1 MDAIKNRRSVR
12 EYDLTKKVSYATLV
26 ELCRY
31 AESAP
36 SARNQKGREYII
48 IDDEKVIAE
57 LSLVSKGSMV
67 LSKCNTVLAIVG
79 KNREELSTPQMLD
92 QDLACAV
99 ENVLIAATSMH
110 LGSCYIGIHPL
121 EDRIAACDDI
131 LGVTGGAHTFALIA
145 IGYPLQETVFY
156 DKEKLDEATIHH
168 NRY

>member
-12 EYDLTKKVSYATLV
+12 EYDLAKKVSYDTLV
-26 ELCRY
+26 ELCSY

-36 SARNQKGREYII
+36 SARNQKSREYII
-48 IDDEKVIAE
+48 IDDESIIAQ
-57 LSLVSKGSMV
+57 LSTISKGSLV
-67 LSKCNTVLAIVG
+67 LSKCNTVLAIIG
-79 KNREELSTPQMLD
+79 KNKEELSTPHMQD

-121 EDRIAACDDI
+121 EDRVSVCDEI

-145 IGYPLQETVFY
+145 IGYPLKEDVFY
-156 DKEKLDEATIHH
+156 DKEKLDESCIHH